1 MAYSKESY
9 ESSKK
14 YKEKNI
20 KRVPLDVQIELY
32 EKIKQA
38 ADANGETVNG
48 FIKQAISD
56 RLTRVHP
63 DTGSINE
70 PDTDSTGTVEGVQG

>member
-1 MAYSKESY
+1 MAYSKGSY

-20 KRVPLDVQIELY
+20 KRVPLDVQIEMY

-38 ADANGETVNG
+38 AEANGETVNG
-48 FIKQAISD
+48 FIKQAITD
-56 RLTRVHP
+56 RLNRVQTN
-63 DTGSINE
+63 TG
-70 PDTDSTGTVEGVQG
+70 STGTAEE

>member
-1 MAYSKESY
+1 MAYSKGSY

-32 EKIKQA
+32 EKIKRVA
-38 ADANGETVNG
+38 EANGETVNG

-56 RLTRVHP
+56 RL
-63 DTGSINE
+63 SKM
-70 PDTDSTGTVEGVQG
+70 

>member
-20 KRVPLDVQIELY
+20 KRVPLDVQIEMY

-38 ADANGETVNG
+38 AEANGETVNG

-56 RLTRVHP
+56 RLNRV
-63 DTGSINE
+63 
-70 PDTDSTGTVEGVQG
+70 